1 MNGKTNNNTGY
12 IRLHVTNAY
21 MCTKNPCSGLL
32 CRTLL
37 ASDCRPETVLMLL
50 GHLRVVGLRPRVMAH
65 PTQAGCLSKPHVD
78 PEDSACR
85 ARKWLSGSLAPQH
98 SASGADQDWLAG
110 KLPAQHADQD
120 WLSGLASR
128 DCLSG
133 KLPAQHAAS
142 RADQDW

>member
-1 MNGKTNNNTGY
+1 MLHEWKNNNNNTGY

-65 PTQAGCLSKPHVD
+65 PTQAGSVETTRGPGRLGVQGTEVVVWESCTTALGI
-78 PEDSACR
+78 R
-85 ARKWLSGSLAPQH
+85 G
-98 SASGADQDWLAG
+98 
-110 KLPAQHADQD
+110 
-120 WLSGLASR
+120 
-128 DCLSG
+128 
-133 KLPAQHAAS
+133 
-142 RADQDW
+142 